1 MPANLPP
8 EYYKLKHQL
17 ETART
22 DEEQLEVLL
31 EMQRVT
37 PKHKGTEKVRVD
49 LRARIAKLRKA
60 SSKKQAKKG
69 HSYHIP
75 KQGAGQIVL
84 IGLPNVGRSQI
95 LASFTNANPEVSPV
109 PYTTH
114 EPNVGMLEYEN
125 IQFQLIDAPPMTA
138 DFVQPWAFDLVRTAD
153 LVLLVVNLASDEV
166 LDEVEV
172 VKSKLSEAK
181 IGIQARNSTEE
192 PGDSDPI
199 RSATFMKQVWIVA
212 NQVDSSGATDRLAVL
227 HEFYGDV
234 FEIYPLSAITGD
246 GFEALQKAI
255 YAQLDILRVYT
266 KAPGK
271 PADPDDPIVL
281 PIGSTVLDA
290 AALLH
295 KDFGENFKFAR
306 IWGPKWH
313 DGQAVSRD
321 DVVYDGDILEFH
333 V

>member
-17 ETART
+17 EAAQT
-22 DEEQLEVLL
+22 DEEQLEVLQ

-37 PKHKGTEKVRVD
+37 PKHKGTDKVRVD
-49 LRARIAKLRKA
+49 LRARIAKLGKSA
-60 SSKKQAKKG
+60 GKKQSKKG
-69 HSYHIP
+69 HSHHIP

-84 IGLPNVGRSQI
+84 IGPPNVGRSQM
-95 LASFTNANPEVSPV
+95 LASFTNANPDVSPV

-114 EPNVGMLEYEN
+114 EPNVGMLKYEN
-125 IQFQLIDAPPMTA
+125 IQFQLIDAPSITP
-138 DFVQPWAFDLVRTAD
+138 DFVQPWVFDLVRNAD
-153 LVLLVVNLASDEV
+153 LVLMVVNLASDEV

-172 VKSKLSEAK
+172 VTSKLSEAK

-192 PGDSDPI
+192 PGDSDLIP
-199 RSATFMKQVWIVA
+199 SAMFMKKVWLVA
-212 NQVDSSGATDRLAVL
+212 NQADNPGAADRLEVL
-227 HEFYGDV
+227 HEFYDDE
-234 FEIYPLSAITGD
+234 FEIYPLSAITGE

-255 YAQLDILRVYT
+255 YAQLEILRVYT

-271 PADPDDPIVL
+271 PADPEDPIVL

-295 KDFGENFKFAR
+295 KDFGEHFKFAR

-313 DGQAVSRD
+313 GGQAVSRD

>member
-17 ETART
+17 EAAQT
-22 DEEQLEVLL
+22 DEEQLEVLQ

-37 PKHKGTEKVRVD
+37 PKHKGTDKVRVD
-49 LRARIAKLRKA
+49 LRARIAKLGKSA
-60 SSKKQAKKG
+60 GKKQSKKG
-69 HSYHIP
+69 HSHHIP

-84 IGLPNVGRSQI
+84 IGPPNVGRSQM
-95 LASFTNANPEVSPV
+95 LASFTNANPDVSPV

-114 EPNVGMLEYEN
+114 EPNVGMLKYEN
-125 IQFQLIDAPPMTA
+125 IQFQLIDAPSITP
-138 DFVQPWAFDLVRTAD
+138 DFVQPWVFDLVRNAD
-153 LVLLVVNLASDEV
+153 LVLMVVNLASDEV

-172 VKSKLSEAK
+172 VTSKLSEAK

-192 PGDSDPI
+192 PGDSDLIP
-199 RSATFMKQVWIVA
+199 SAMFMKKVWLVA
-212 NQVDSSGATDRLAVL
+212 NQADNPGAADRLEVL
-227 HEFYGDV
+227 HEFYGDE
-234 FEIYPLSAITGD
+234 FEIYPLSAITGE

-255 YAQLDILRVYT
+255 YAQLEILRVYT

-271 PADPDDPIVL
+271 PADPEDPIVL

-295 KDFGENFKFAR
+295 KDFGEHFKFAR